1 MSESEDVYQNSKVV
15 WDFIKEN
22 PRALGIPISDKQG
35 LDLLNALRDIYL
47 TMDRNVED
55 AKQMMTMLAGV
66 LVAAAQ
72 GDGDKILE
80 EVLVQE
86 AMFKFEDTVKDILNE
101 K

>member
-47 TMDRNVED
+47 AMDKNVED